1 MFRKM
6 IGRYKS
12 CLTAAIGFC
21 AVGLAGWAVSLPADD
36 WKIAGPFGG
45 TATAI
50 ALDPQNPKFLL
61 AGGRNSLLF
70 ASEDAGASWNR
81 LNLPKRNFGEVTS
94 ILVDPADSKHYLAG
108 MIGAN
113 GAGIFESHDQGKS
126 WTAVNDVQDVGV
138 RALAASPSKPSRFVA
153 GTLRGVMLSDDSG
166 KSWTRISDPQNLEM
180 QGITAVA
187 IDPKEPNIIYAGT
200 AHLPWRTL
208 DGGKSWESIHN
219 GMIDDSDVFSIYID
233 PANPTNVFASACSG
247 IYASTSRG
255 DVWRKLLGIP
265 NTSRRTHV
273 VRQDLA
279 QPGTIFAGTTL
290 GLFKSGNGGT
300 TWKLVNGSQVNA
312 VAFDPSQP
320 NSMYLA
326 LEYDGI
332 ARSDDHG
339 GTIRPINNGFVDRNV
354 SAVTLSG
361 KKLFAV
367 DGQLGETSGVFV
379 SADRGES
386 WSALDS
392 RGLRGVHLHAI
403 TGVPSEERILLA
415 ATSRQMY
422 KSIDTGVTWKPLP
435 VRLIV
440 GPPPET
446 SKNAT
451 KAEPV
456 PTKTTRTQR
465 GTQRPRARS
474 SRPVKPKIIS
484 KEVSPSQ
491 ISALYSVKNGTKDVL
506 FAATDLG
513 LLRSGDVGE
522 HWVLANL
529 TGSTAVYALFL
540 APAADGRLIAR
551 AGGGLYE
558 SKDFGDH
565 WNQIFF
571 PLAMSEINDVAIPS
585 EPHAPLLIATRVG
598 LYSSPDNGATWYPNS
613 GKLPGSTVNSVT
625 YSPTEA
631 SVAYAVQYGQLY
643 ESKDCGSSW
652 SAVPTALPA
661 LHIRQLW
668 MPAQN
673 SDRLYGITND
683 LGIVFRK

>member
-1 MFRKM
+1 M
-6 IGRYKS
+6 IGRFKL
-12 CLTAAIGFC
+12 CLAVVIGFC
-21 AVGLAGWAVSLPADD
+21 AIALAGWAVSLPVDD

-50 ALDPQNPKFLL
+50 ALDPQNPKIIL

-70 ASEDAGASWNR
+70 ASEDSGANWNR
-81 LNLPKRNFGEVTS
+81 LNLPKRNFGEITS

-108 MIGAN
+108 MIGAE
-113 GAGIFESHDQGKS
+113 GAGIFESHDEGKC
-126 WTAVNDVQDVGV
+126 WTTVNDVQDVGV

-187 IDPKEPNIIYAGT
+187 VDPKEPNIIYVGT

-279 QPGTIFAGTTL
+279 QSGTIFAGTTL

-300 TWKLVNGSQVNA
+300 TWKLMNGSQVNA
-312 VAFDPSQP
+312 IALDPSRP

-326 LEYDGI
+326 MEYDGI

-339 GTIRPINNGFVDRNV
+339 ETIRPMNNGFVDRTI

-367 DGQLGETSGVFV
+367 ESQGETSGIFM
-379 SADRGES
+379 SADRGKS
-386 WSALDS
+386 WSLLDP
-392 RGLRGVHLHAI
+392 RGLRGVHLRAI

-415 ATSRQMY
+415 AT
-422 KSIDTGVTWKPLP
+422 
-435 VRLIV
+435 
-440 GPPPET
+440 
-446 SKNAT
+446 
-451 KAEPV
+451 
-456 PTKTTRTQR
+456 
-465 GTQRPRARS
+465 
-474 SRPVKPKIIS
+474 
-484 KEVSPSQ
+484 
-491 ISALYSVKNGTKDVL
+491 
-506 FAATDLG
+506 
-513 LLRSGDVGE
+513 
-522 HWVLANL
+522 
-529 TGSTAVYALFL
+529 
-540 APAADGRLIAR
+540 
-551 AGGGLYE
+551 
-558 SKDFGDH
+558 
-565 WNQIFF
+565 
-571 PLAMSEINDVAIPS
+571 
-585 EPHAPLLIATRVG
+585 
-598 LYSSPDNGATWYPNS
+598 
-613 GKLPGSTVNSVT
+613 
-625 YSPTEA
+625 
-631 SVAYAVQYGQLY
+631 
-643 ESKDCGSSW
+643 
-652 SAVPTALPA
+652 
-661 LHIRQLW
+661 
-668 MPAQN
+668 
-673 SDRLYGITND
+673 
-683 LGIVFRK
+683 

>member
-6 IGRYKS
+6 IRVYKL
-12 CLTAAIGFC
+12 CLVMGIGVSAI
-21 AVGLAGWAVSLPADD
+21 GLAGWAVSLPVDD

-50 ALDPQNPKFLL
+50 ALDPQNPKLLL

-70 ASEDAGASWNR
+70 VSEDSGANWNR

-94 ILVDPADSKHYLAG
+94 ILVDPADPKHYLVG
-108 MIGAN
+108 MIGAA
-113 GAGIFESHDQGKS
+113 GAGIFESHDEGKG
-126 WTAVNDVQDVGV
+126 WTTVNDVQDVGV
-138 RALAASPSKPSRFVA
+138 RALAVSPSKPSRFVA

-187 IDPKEPNIIYAGT
+187 VDPKEPNIIYAGT

-290 GLFKSGNGGT
+290 GLFKSGNSGT
-300 TWKLVNGSQVNA
+300 SWKLMNGSQVNA
-312 VAFDPSQP
+312 IALDPSHP

-326 LEYDGI
+326 MEYDGI
-332 ARSDDHG
+332 AKSDDHG
-339 GTIRPINNGFVDRNV
+339 ETIRPINNGFVDRTI
-354 SAVTLSG
+354 SSVTLSG

-367 DGQLGETSGVFV
+367 ESQGDTSGIFV

-386 WSALDS
+386 WSSLDP
-392 RGLRGVHLHAI
+392 RGLRGAHLRAI
-403 TGVPSEERILLA
+403 TGAPSEERILVA
-415 ATSRQMY
+415 ATLRQMY
-422 KSIDTGVTWKPLP
+422 NSIDAGVTWKPLP

-446 SKNAT
+446 SKNVA
-451 KAEPV
+451 KQPV
-456 PTKTTRTQR
+456 SLQTRTQR
-465 GTQRPRARS
+465 GAQRSRTKS
-474 SRPVKPKIIS
+474 SRPIKPKIVFKI
-484 KEVSPSQ
+484 VSPSE
-491 ISALYSVKNGTKDVL
+491 ISALYSVKNGTNDLL

-513 LLRSGDVGE
+513 LMRSSDLGE
-522 HWVLANL
+522 HWVLADL

-540 APAADGRLIAR
+540 APVADGRLIAR
-551 AGGGLYE
+551 AAGGLYE

-565 WNQIFF
+565 WNQVFF
-571 PLAMSEINDVAIPS
+571 PMAMSEINDVAIPT
-585 EPHAPLLIATRVG
+585 EPKAPLLVATRVG
-598 LYSSPDNGATWYPNS
+598 LYSSSDDGATWYPNS

-652 SAVPTALPA
+652 SVVPTTLQA

-673 SDRLYGITND
+673 ADRLYGITND
-683 LGIVFRK
+683 LGILFRK

>member
-1 MFRKM
+1 M
-6 IGRYKS
+6 IGPYRL
-12 CLTAAIGFC
+12 CLPVVIGFC
-21 AVGLAGWAVSLPADD
+21 AIGLAGWAVSLPVDD

-50 ALDPQNPKFLL
+50 ALDPQNPKVLL

-70 ASEDAGASWNR
+70 ASEDSGASWNQ

-108 MIGAN
+108 MIGAD
-113 GAGIFESHDQGKS
+113 GAGIFETHDEGKS
-126 WTAVNDVQDVGV
+126 WTAVNDAQDVGV

-187 IDPKEPNIIYAGT
+187 VDPKEPNIIYVGT

-300 TWKLVNGSQVNA
+300 TWKLMNGSQVNA
-312 VAFDPSQP
+312 IALDPSHP

-326 LEYDGI
+326 MEYDGI
-332 ARSDDHG
+332 AKSDDHG
-339 GTIRPINNGFVDRNV
+339 ETIRPINNGFVDRTI

-367 DGQLGETSGVFV
+367 ESLGETSGIFV

-386 WSALDS
+386 WSPLDP

-403 TGVPSEERILLA
+403 TGVPSEGRVLLA
-415 ATSRQMY
+415 ATPRQMY
-422 KSIDTGVTWKPLP
+422 KSIDAGLTWKPLP
-435 VRLIV
+435 VRLVV

-446 SKNAT
+446 SKIASKAGPPAT
-451 KAEPV
+451 KL
-456 PTKTTRTQR
+456 RTQQGNR
-465 GTQRPRARS
+465 RPRAKS
-474 SRPVKPKIIS
+474 SRSTKPQIIA

-491 ISALYSVKNGTKDVL
+491 ISALYSVKNGTTDLL

-513 LLRSGDVGE
+513 LLRSGNLGE
-522 HWVLANL
+522 HWVLADL
-529 TGSTAVYALFL
+529 KGSTAVYALFL
-540 APAADGRLIAR
+540 APVADGWLIAR

-565 WNQIFF
+565 WDQLFF
-571 PLAMSEINDVAIPS
+571 PLSMSEINDVAIPP
-585 EPHAPLLIATRVG
+585 EQTGPLLVATRIG
-598 LYSSPDNGATWYPNS
+598 LYSSPDHGNTWQPNS
-613 GKLPGSTVNSVT
+613 GKLPGSTVNSVA

-631 SVAYAVQYGQLY
+631 SVVYAVQYGQLY

-652 SAVPTALPA
+652 SAVPTGLHA

-668 MPAQN
+668 MPTQN

-683 LGIVFRK
+683 LGILFRK

>member
-1 MFRKM
+1 MSRKM
-6 IGRYKS
+6 IGPFRL
-12 CLTAAIGFC
+12 CLAVAIGFC
-21 AVGLAGWAVSLPADD
+21 AVGLAAWAVSLPVDD

-50 ALDPQNPKFLL
+50 ALDAQNPKVIL

-70 ASEDAGASWNR
+70 ASQDSGANWNR

-94 ILVDPADSKHYLAG
+94 ILVDPADSKHYLVG
-108 MIGAN
+108 MIGAE
-113 GAGIFESHDQGKS
+113 GAGIFETHDEGES
-126 WTAVNDVQDVGV
+126 WTTVNDVQDVGV
-138 RALAASPSKPSRFVA
+138 RALAASSSTPSRFVA
-153 GTLRGVMLSDDSG
+153 GSLRGVMLSDDSG
-166 KSWTRISDPQNLEM
+166 KSWKRISDPQNLEM

-208 DGGKSWESIHN
+208 DGGKTWESIHN

-247 IYASTSRG
+247 IYATTSRG

-290 GLFKSGNGGT
+290 GVFKSGNGGT
-300 TWKLVNGSQVNA
+300 SWKLMNGSQVNA
-312 VAFDPSQP
+312 IALDPSHP

-326 LEYDGI
+326 MEYDGI
-332 ARSDDHG
+332 AKSDDHG
-339 GTIRPINNGFVDRNV
+339 ERIRPINNGFVDRNIT
-354 SAVTLSG
+354 AVTVSG
-361 KKLFAV
+361 KKMFAV
-367 DGQLGETSGVFV
+367 DGQEGDTSGVFM

-386 WSALDS
+386 WSPLDVG
-392 RGLRGVHLHAI
+392 GLRGVHLHAI
-403 TGVPSEERILLA
+403 TGAPGEDRMLLA
-415 ATSRQMY
+415 ASPRQLY
-422 KSIDTGVTWKPLP
+422 KSIDGGVTWKPLP
-435 VRLIV
+435 VRLFV

-446 SKNAT
+446 SNSST
-451 KAEPV
+451 KAAPV
-456 PTKTTRTQR
+456 PARSR
-465 GTQRPRARS
+465 AHGGTQRPVAKS
-474 SRPVKPKIIS
+474 SRPSKPKIIS
-484 KEVSPSQ
+484 KQISPSQ
-491 ISALYSVKNGTKDVL
+491 ISGLYSLKNGTQDLL

-513 LLRSGDVGE
+513 LLKSADLGE
-522 HWVLANL
+522 HWTLVDL

-540 APAADGRLIAR
+540 APVADGRLLAR
-551 AGGGLYE
+551 AGAGLYE

-565 WNQIFF
+565 WSQLLF
-571 PLAMSEINDVAIPS
+571 PLATSEINDVAVPS
-585 EPHAPLLIATRVG
+585 EPNAPLLVATRLG
-598 LYSSPDNGATWYPNS
+598 LYSSPDNGVTWYPNS

-625 YSPTEA
+625 YSPGEPNVT
-631 SVAYAVQYGQLY
+631 YAVQYGQLY
-643 ESKDCGSSW
+643 ESKDCGNSW
-652 SAVPTALPA
+652 SAVSTALRS

-668 MPAQN
+668 IPAQN

-683 LGIVFRK
+683 LGILFRK